1 MSRTHKDRPYKHS
14 YAEEHYQYGQLRV
27 PYDSERFVYE
37 YIDGQWANTG
47 KVETVTGYYYLTEAG
62 VKTKKPRSHNERHW
76 MPTPMWWIREFMTQP
91 QRTRGKEWERRVVK
105 CDGVDSI
112 IDLDQPTVSRK
123 PHLYFW

>member
-1 MSRTHKDRPYKHS
+1 MSRTYKDRPWKLDPQNRWDYGTERIKYEQWSDEFQYWYNS
-14 YAEEHYQYGQLRV
+14 YCHVQV
-27 PYDSERFVYE
+27 
-37 YIDGQWANTG
+37 
-47 KVETVTGYYYLTEAG
+47 AG

-91 QRTRGKEWERRVVK
+91 QRTRGKEWEREVVK
-105 CDGVDSI
+105 CNDVDSI

>member
-1 MSRTHKDRPYKHS
+1 MSRTHKDKSWKLADPQSRWDYGRVRIPYES
-14 YAEEHYQYGQLRV
+14 DR
-27 PYDSERFVYE
+27 YE
-37 YIDGQWANTG
+37 YRA
-47 KVETVTGYYYLTEAG
+47 YFYLDEAG
-62 VKTKKPRSHNERHW
+62 VKTKKPRSYNERHW

-105 CDGVDSI
+105 CDDVDSI